1 MSVWRP
7 GLRLR
12 TGSCSLWLGLIL
24 LPALTGLSVAAS
36 PQEAPAT
43 APGRCYDTDQVIG
56 VCAGGLSK
64 TTYRQVTVT
73 LNSVRHETQTKVVG
87 ALVDVLAKD
96 PQSQKIP
103 VLQLLDGYFK
113 CVSEM
118 VGISQLLT
126 GTALAT
132 NTPAANTPAPAPTT
146 PAPTTPTPAPT
157 SPAPAPTPDDAA
169 LAASQQVLQQR
180 IAATAAATQS
190 AIKQTFGEVAI
201 VPEKIRQM
209 NSLDM
214 AGSLAASQALQAL
227 PKAAPGSKT
236 RLELFSKSSQLD
248 PSFAHEKLFQIF
260 RDQGFVIDDATLS
273 TVAAQSARQ
282 LELVRKS
289 PVNRWHKV
297 NALWFSS
304 SQTPLPHVKAAALV
318 LMAAGAELYSI
329 QPFCPKSPR
338 FNKDLIQVGAF
349 PGVRRQ
355 QPYTAAEVLAAG
367 MDSFARLDPCH

>member
-7 GLRLR
+7 RLRLR
-12 TGSCSLWLGLIL
+12 TGSCSLWLGLVL
-24 LPALTGLSVAAS
+24 LPALTGLSVAAP

-87 ALVDVLAKD
+87 ALVDVLAQD

-126 GTALAT
+126 GTAFAN
-132 NTPAANTPAPAPTT
+132 NTPSPATPAPART
-146 PAPTTPTPAPT
+146 PAAPA
-157 SPAPAPTPDDAA
+157 PAPAPTPDDAA

-355 QPYTAAEVLAAG
+355 QPYTAAEVLAAD

>member
-7 GLRLR
+7 WLRLR
-12 TGSCSLWLGLIL
+12 TGSFSLGLALWLVL
-24 LPALTGLSVAAS
+24 LPALTGLSFVAL
-36 PQEAPAT
+36 PQEVTAK
-43 APGRCYDTDQVIG
+43 APGSCYDTDQVIG

-87 ALVDVLAKD
+87 ALVDVLAQD

-126 GTALAT
+126 GA
-132 NTPAANTPAPAPTT
+132 TPASSTP
-146 PAPTTPTPAPT
+146 TPTPATPT
-157 SPAPAPTPDDAA
+157 PATTPDDAA
-169 LAASQQVLQQR
+169 LAASQQLQQR
-180 IAATAAATQS
+180 IAATAVATTS
-190 AIKQTFGEVAI
+190 AIKQTFAEVAI

-214 AGSLAASQALQAL
+214 AGSLAASAALQQL
-227 PKAAPGSKT
+227 PKQTATGSKT
-236 RLELFSKSSQLD
+236 RLEIFSKSSQLD

-260 RDQGFVIDDATLS
+260 RDQGFVIDDAALS
-273 TVAAQSARQ
+273 TVAAQSAQQ

-297 NALWFSS
+297 NAMWFSS
-304 SQTPLPHVKAAALV
+304 SQTPLAHVKAAALV
-318 LMAAGAELYSI
+318 LLAAGAELYSI

-355 QPYTAAEVLAAG
+355 QPYTAAEVLAATA
-367 MDSFARLDPCH
+367 DSFARLDPCAG